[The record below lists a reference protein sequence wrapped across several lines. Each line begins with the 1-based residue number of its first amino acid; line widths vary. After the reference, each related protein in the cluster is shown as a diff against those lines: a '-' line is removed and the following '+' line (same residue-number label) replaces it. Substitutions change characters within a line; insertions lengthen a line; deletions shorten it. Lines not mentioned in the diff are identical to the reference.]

1 MIELNYISII
11 VPIHKL
17 NRSYKGGF
25 QQYKKDFP
33 DKISRAILS
42 NGLDDDLLCISVMN
56 PMDANC
62 IIAEL
67 ESYGLQETEEIRG
80 EKVCKDFCVHDFL
93 ERCEYRCE
101 WLVIYDYLA
110 AYLHKKCFWRKDSY
124 FKLMG
129 DLCQV
134 FRQRQSQGHKGVC
147 NTRVTEINAALK
159 SPLEINN
166 ELNERNL
173 FFTDNITGQERE
185 VVKSSIVGRDR
196 ADALWKKMVPVYE
209 KLAKEGNGEAY
220 NLLGV
225 IFQLEKERA
234 VDYFKSGMENGS
246 ACAAFNLAM
255 HANDKEKKFALYL
268 WAFEHN
274 IGTDEHDGVR
284 CVACENLAKMYHSGI
299 GTPPNREEAEKWY
312 REAIA
317 SHTKSKSVEDN
328 LIALLF
334 ENGKRQEAL
343 QLIFKAKDA
352 VRKRISVH
360 NSDKPDANQDR
371 ICYWGIPEQTV
382 RLSVITDLY
391 IECINHIEDIENA
404 DNWDRLLEGL
414 PDLTLDK
421 DYVLDDFRSS
431 EETNS
436 VLRLYARKR
445 SHPRPSDE
453 CFKRFFRKQ
462 IDPLDVFQHITLPFT
477 EEAIWQ
483 AFLLSQT
490 YHLVGMRWH
499 GGYEARTFIVSD
511 KDMAGLKPWLS
522 QMKGS
527 LMRFTRLQEQILKMW
542 TSDLCASVS
551 LFDNYAIVTHCWFDN
566 WNGLLQVKWKIKYD
580 VRKKTIVK
588 IEKENEQI
596 LLKYHCKIWF

>member
-42 NGLDDDLLCISVMN
+42 NGLDDDLLCVSVMN

-80 EKVCKDFCVHDFL
+80 EKVCKDFCIHDFL
-93 ERCEYRCE
+93 EGCEYRCE

-124 FKLMG
+124 LKLMG

-159 SPLEINN
+159 SPMEINN

-317 SHTKSKSVEDN
+317 NHTKVKSVEDN
-328 LIALLF
+328 LIVLLF
-334 ENGKRQEAL
+334 ESGKGRKLYSGFSRQ
-343 QLIFKAKDA
+343 K
-352 VRKRISVH
+352 RKS
-360 NSDKPDANQDR
+360 
-371 ICYWGIPEQTV
+371 
-382 RLSVITDLY
+382 
-391 IECINHIEDIENA
+391 
-404 DNWDRLLEGL
+404 
-414 PDLTLDK
+414 
-421 DYVLDDFRSS
+421 
-431 EETNS
+431 
-436 VLRLYARKR
+436 AR
-445 SHPRPSDE
+445 
-453 CFKRFFRKQ
+453 
-462 IDPLDVFQHITLPFT
+462 
-477 EEAIWQ
+477 
-483 AFLLSQT
+483 
-490 YHLVGMRWH
+490 G
-499 GGYEARTFIVSD
+499 
-511 KDMAGLKPWLS
+511 
-522 QMKGS
+522 
-527 LMRFTRLQEQILKMW
+527 
-542 TSDLCASVS
+542 
-551 LFDNYAIVTHCWFDN
+551 
-566 WNGLLQVKWKIKYD
+566 
-580 VRKKTIVK
+580 
-588 IEKENEQI
+588 
-596 LLKYHCKIWF
+596 